1 MPLIWINFHVFN
13 PYSVFV
19 NALLMSLVE
28 WLVVC
33 GFFTSL
39 CAMIWPVLATPYF
52 SLCYVMMKIIGWS
65 AAFVYKLPFSSIYI
79 PSPPIWIWVWFYIC
93 LYHWCQ
99 KKTSYKTRSLKS

>member
-79 PSPPIWIWVWFYIC
+79 PSHQFGFGFGFIYVCTIGVRKHRI
-93 LYHWCQ
+93 
-99 KKTSYKTRSLKS
+99 KREV